1 MDETIYEPGVT
12 SAAAASPGNDDQRR
26 LKSFL
31 AARNDEPEVREVHIA
46 SIDDTVVIRE
56 LTERELTDWQ
66 TMYVDESPRTRKRS
80 IVEQSAALIAAALVS
95 PKPSE
100 GELSDAGFTSLTDM
114 VRQSLKPVE
123 VMKLA
128 EMVMEI
134 SGGAEDAV
142 EVAGN

>member
-12 SAAAASPGNDDQRR
+12 SATSSSPGNEDQRR

-56 LTERELTDWQ
+56 LTEREMTDWQ
-66 TMYVDESPRTRKRS
+66 TMYVDTSPKARKRS
-80 IVEQSAALIAAALVS
+80 MIEQSAALIAASLVS
-95 PKPSE
+95 PRPTDQ
-100 GELSDAGFTSLTDM
+100 ELTDAGFSSITEM

-128 EMVMEI
+128 EVVMEI